1 MFCNTL
7 NQDKYLDFLKKIILL
22 INADSHFNVLPTYY
36 IGFNCSK
43 FQNKLKQDVKH
54 KKHMNTR
61 AQSVKMVYGACKA
74 QGTRGR

>member
-1 MFCNTL
+1 MFCNIL
-7 NQDKYLDFLKKIILL
+7 NQNKYLNFLKKIILL
-22 INADSHFNVLPTYY
+22 ISADSHFNVLPTYY

-54 KKHMNTR
+54 KKHVNTR
-61 AQSVKMVYGACKA
+61 AQSVRMVHGARKA